1 VVNKVYESFYN
12 LDEKPFNLTPSPRF
26 LYLGEKHK
34 EALAMLKYGVM
45 ERKGFILLTGEV
57 GTGKTTMVR
66 ALLDGLDNSIRYV
79 HLANPLLTPED
90 FMSYVAFAAFKKW
103 VHFKS
108 KAQFLTT
115 FEAFLEKCVEKE
127 LNFNLII
134 DEAHKLSFELLEE
147 IRLLSNMETGDE
159 KLINIFL
166 VGQPELNDKLRD
178 PKSRALL
185 QRIAIRY
192 HIPPLG
198 PEETKEYMDTRWKA
212 GGGEDFGEVFPTQ
225 AVEAVH
231 QYSGGY
237 PRMINIL
244 ADNALLLGYSR
255 GKKKITDA
263 MITECHKDMQLE
275 DPFSEPEKAAEKED
289 ADESVDSI
297 KAPKRHRWRWAAVVV
312 FLLLIVLAGVGM
324 TDKGKSMISQWIE
337 LAPPKVRSLFNQP
350 RSNQPRQEPLVV
362 PEQKKGDEAP
372 EVETDLLVAE
382 PEKPFTVPE
391 EKAETGVMTLARALE
406 TGDVERPAETE
417 IGVPTQSLVV
427 KPGDT
432 LLELAIQ
439 VYGTANETIIDSIR
453 QNNPG
458 IRDVNRIEVGQE
470 ILFPPL
476 KAAEKKGGTFTVHI
490 ASFKAFERARDYF
503 QELVGSGYEAY
514 IIPAND
520 PAKGA
525 VFRIALGSFD
535 RREDGDA
542 YAALILNRRV
552 SDYAETIE
560 LEMK

>member
-1 VVNKVYESFYN
+1 
-12 LDEKPFNLTPSPRF
+12 
-26 LYLGEKHK
+26 
-34 EALAMLKYGVM
+34 
-45 ERKGFILLTGEV
+45 
-57 GTGKTTMVR
+57 MVR
-66 ALLDGLDNSIRYV
+66 ALLDGLDNSVRYV
-79 HLANPLLTPED
+79 HLANPLLSQED
-90 FMSYVAFAAFKKW
+90 FMSYLAFSAFKKW

-108 KAQFLTT
+108 KAQFLAA
-115 FEAFLEKCVEKE
+115 FEAFLEKCLEKG
-127 LNFNLII
+127 LNFNFII
-134 DEAHKLSFELLEE
+134 DESHKLSFELLEE

-166 VGQPELNDKLRD
+166 VGQPELNEKLRD

-198 PEETKEYMDTRWKA
+198 PKETKEYMTTRWKA
-212 GGGEDFGEVFPTQ
+212 GGGENFDDVFQKQ
-225 AVEAVH
+225 AVEAVYRH
-231 QYSGGY
+231 SGGY

-244 ADNALLLGYSR
+244 ADNALLLGYSK
-255 GKKKITDA
+255 GKKKITEA
-263 MITECHKDMQLE
+263 MIKECHKDLQLE
-275 DPFSEPEKAAEKED
+275 DPFLEQEKAGEEKVSEESID
-289 ADESVDSI
+289 AVQ
-297 KAPKRHRWRWAAVVV
+297 APKRHRWRWAALLV
-312 FLLLIVLAGVGM
+312 FLLLLLLAGASM
-324 TDKGKSMISQWIE
+324 SDKGRAMISQWME
-337 LAPPKVRSLFNQP
+337 LAPPKVRSLFSRPRPKQP
-350 RSNQPRQEPLVV
+350 SQEPLLV
-362 PEQKKGDEAP
+362 PEQKKEYEAP
-372 EVETDLLVAE
+372 EVRTDQPL
-382 PEKPFTVPE
+382 PESEQVSPVPE
-391 EKAETGVMTLARALE
+391 EKAETGVMSLARALE
-406 TGDVERPAETE
+406 TKEVEKPAEAE
-417 IGVPTQSLVV
+417 IEVPTKSLVV

-453 QNNPG
+453 QSNPG

-470 ILFPPL
+470 IFFPPL

-520 PAKGA
+520 PMKGA
-525 VFRIALGSFD
+525 VFRIALGSFES
-535 RREDGDA
+535 REDGDV

>member
-1 VVNKVYESFYN
+1 MYEQFYN
-12 LDEKPFNLTPSPRF
+12 LREKPFNLTPSTRF

-66 ALLDGLDNSIRYV
+66 ALLDGLDNSVRYV
-79 HLANPLLTPED
+79 HLSNPLLSQKD
-90 FMSYVAFAAFKKW
+90 FMSYIAFSAFKKW

-108 KAQFLTT
+108 KAQFLAT
-115 FEAFLEKCVEKE
+115 FESFLEMCLERE

-134 DEAHKLSFELLEE
+134 DEAHKLSFDLLEE

-166 VGQPELNDKLRD
+166 VGQPELNEKLRD

-192 HIPPLG
+192 HIPPLN
-198 PEETKEYMDTRWKA
+198 PDETKEYMRTRWKA
-212 GGGEDFGEVFPTQ
+212 AGGEDFEKFFQKAIVGALHRF
-225 AVEAVH
+225 
-231 QYSGGY
+231 SGGY

-255 GKKKITDA
+255 GKNKITEA
-263 MITECHKDMQLE
+263 MIQECHKDMQLE
-275 DPFSEPEKAAEKED
+275 SPYNEPEEPAEKQSP
-289 ADESVDSI
+289 DESTGTGE
-297 KAPKRHRWRWAAVVV
+297 APKRRRWRWAALAV
-312 FLLLIVLAGVGM
+312 FIIVFVLVGLGVS
-324 TDKGKSMISQWIE
+324 DKGREVTSRLLE
-337 LAPPKVRSLFNQP
+337 LAPADVRSFFDQSP
-350 RSNQPRQEPLVV
+350 QAPLVV
-362 PEQKKGDEAP
+362 PEEKQEYESFETEKGQTEG
-372 EVETDLLVAE
+372 E
-382 PEKPFTVPE
+382 PKEEPPVPQ
-391 EKAETGVMTLARALE
+391 EKAETGVVTLASALE
-406 TGDVERPAETE
+406 TEEVESPL
-417 IGVPTQSLVV
+417 VPEKEEALKSLVV

-432 LLELAIQ
+432 LLELAIR
-439 VYGTANETIIDSIR
+439 VYGTANETILDRVR
-453 QNNPG
+453 QSNPG
-458 IRDVNRIEVGQE
+458 IKDVNRIEVGQE

-476 KAAEKKGGTFTVHI
+476 EGEEKMGTFTVHI
-490 ASFKAFERARDYF
+490 ASFKGFERARDYF
-503 QELVGSGYEAY
+503 QDLVEAGYEAY

-520 PAKGA
+520 PGKGA

-535 RREDGDA
+535 IREDGDA